1 MNERKKMHL
10 KEILAGSLLCLV
22 AVTSWGGM
30 FHLMEHALTFVDPFY
45 ITSIRYLVAALLFLG
60 ILVWLEGP
68 ASLKLDGRGVSLWL
82 LGTAGFGGFGFLVF
96 LGQQKISGHSGAVT
110 ASVIMAT
117 MPLMTAILLWVT
129 SGRRPALYT
138 VVSLLVALG
147 GVLLVITQGHL
158 THLKSLEKSI
168 LADATIVLGAMC
180 WVLYTW
186 GGNRFP
192 GWSALRYT
200 ALSCALGTASI
211 LGITLFATTIGYLN
225 VPTPDHLFSI
235 LWEMIYMILIAGI
248 AGVFAWNRGTRIL
261 GPLNGVLF
269 INLVPVTTLFLAV
282 VSGEKVVPG
291 EFLGALLVIGA
302 LFLNN
307 LFQRKGL
314 R

>member
-1 MNERKKMHL
+1 MHL
-10 KEILAGSLLCLV
+10 KEILAGTFLCLV

-45 ITSIRYLVAALLFLG
+45 ITSIRYLVASLLFLG
-60 ILVWLEGP
+60 ILVGLEGT
-68 ASLKLDGRGVSLWL
+68 ASLKLEGRGFSLWL
-82 LGTAGFGGFGFLVF
+82 LGTAGFAGFGFLVF

-117 MPLMTAILLWVT
+117 MPLMTALLLWAT
-129 SGRRPALYT
+129 SGRRPSPYT
-138 VVSLLVALG
+138 VISLFVALG
-147 GVLLVITQGHL
+147 GVLIVITQGHI
-158 THLKSLEKSI
+158 THLKSMEKSI
-168 LADATIVLGAMC
+168 LADVTIILGALC

-192 GWSALRYT
+192 HWSALRYT
-200 ALSCALGTASI
+200 ALSCALGTASV
-211 LGITLFATTIGYLN
+211 LGITLVATEIGYLD
-225 VPTPDHLFSI
+225 VPTPDHLFKI
-235 LWEMIYMILIAGI
+235 AWEMIYMILIAGI
-248 AGVFAWNRGTRIL
+248 AGVFAWNRGNRIL

-269 INLVPVTTLFLAV
+269 INLIPVTTLFLAV
-282 VSGEKVVPG
+282 ASGEQVVPG